1 MTNIIDKLSSDL
13 DDLIKEG
20 FYKEEKIILSK
31 QSNIVETT
39 KQKHT
44 LNENIE
50 NNRNRCF

>member
-1 MTNIIDKLSSDL
+1 MTNIIDKLTSDL

-44 LNENIE
+44 INLCA
-50 NNRNRCF
+50 NNYLGM